1 MHHFR
6 YARLA
11 PWSTRNR
18 REHEH
23 GQNNTLY
30 VLFLSF
36 GIPVSAPRD
45 GQAPT
50 EDVQPDLKAKRAALD
65 SRKLSCNRT
74 DPGPLKKNGF

>member
-36 GIPVSAPRD
+36 GIPVSAPAMARP
-45 GQAPT
+45 Q
-50 EDVQPDLKAKRAALD
+50 LKM
-65 SRKLSCNRT
+65 CNQI
-74 DPGPLKKNGF
+74 